1 MLALWNGHPEMTRME
16 IEAFVNRKKGLA
28 PTTILSLLARLEKKE
43 FVSVKKEG
51 KTNLYTPLIRRE
63 TYQQQES
70 KSVLEKLYGNSI
82 KNFVAALYQGENVN
96 EKQLKE
102 LQEFLQEMEEG

>member
-43 FVSVKKEG
+43 FVSVKRKE
-51 KTNLYTPLIRRE
+51 RRI
-63 TYQQQES
+63 
-70 KSVLEKLYGNSI
+70 SI
-82 KNFVAALYQGENVN
+82 L
-96 EKQLKE
+96 L
-102 LQEFLQEMEEG
+102 